1 MITKCLVQNLL
12 IFFYLISICHPTSLK
27 QMFIN
32 PAHETEH
39 NQKVVIITNVDDPFK
54 MAGVCL
60 PSMLSQLTCCEG
72 SNSSY
77 QNDKLII
84 FLMPT
89 SSPAFLFLTFSIL
102 HAFFGLFFYSAAG
115 RNNLLSLLSKFNH
128 YGQRPRYQLVL
139 VISLTIICSAMWQVG
154 APAQRITAHSCQFL
168 YLNQCL
174 KAHVSTVNF

>member
-1 MITKCLVQNLL
+1 MRTKKNRTPFFGLGKRLIQIKGINRLVIAIQSRLTSMITKCLGQNLL

-102 HAFFGLFFYSAAG
+102 HAFFGLFFTVQQEGTIFSACCPNLTITG
-115 RNNLLSLLSKFNH
+115 YDQDTNWFLLS
-128 YGQRPRYQLVL
+128 
-139 VISLTIICSAMWQVG
+139 A
-154 APAQRITAHSCQFL
+154 
-168 YLNQCL
+168 
-174 KAHVSTVNF
+174 